1 MKSYCEKCGNE
12 LKEGSKF
19 CVKCGNPISTK
30 KEQNISPDSIE
41 TEPIQADETIMEFC
55 TNCGEEM
62 TPEADF
68 CIKCGVSKNKIHKYC
83 IHCGSTV
90 TAEQD
95 FCIKCGTK
103 ISSNFSIGNIK
114 ISDGTQEQVD
124 KFAKTT
130 VGRAYINYW
139 LKWNNYTEK
148 ATRPDFWYALLVCAI
163 VYFIL
168 FIITAIL
175 SVIPLVGTI
184 VSIIIVVFILI
195 NLAPVIA
202 LYIRRSNDA
211 GLNWKWFIL
220 ATVLSANLFLA
231 ILPSKE

>member
-30 KEQNISPDSIE
+30 KEQNIPPDSIE
-41 TEPIQADETIMEFC
+41 TEPIQADEIIMEFC
-55 TNCGEEM
+55 TNCGEAM
-62 TPEADF
+62 TSEADF

-114 ISDGTQEQVD
+114 YQMEHKNKWINSLKLQSEEPIL
-124 KFAKTT
+124 TT
-130 VGRAYINYW
+130 G
-139 LKWNNYTEK
+139 
-148 ATRPDFWYALLVCAI
+148 
-163 VYFIL
+163 
-168 FIITAIL
+168 
-175 SVIPLVGTI
+175 
-184 VSIIIVVFILI
+184 
-195 NLAPVIA
+195 
-202 LYIRRSNDA
+202 
-211 GLNWKWFIL
+211 
-220 ATVLSANLFLA
+220 
-231 ILPSKE
+231 

>member
-19 CVKCGNPISTK
+19 CVKCGNPTSTK

-41 TEPIQADETIMEFC
+41 TELIQADETIMEFC

-148 ATRPDFWYALLVCAI
+148 ATRPDFWYALLV
-163 VYFIL
+163 
-168 FIITAIL
+168 L
-175 SVIPLVGTI
+175 S
-184 VSIIIVVFILI
+184 LI
-195 NLAPVIA
+195 HI
-202 LYIRRSNDA
+202 
-211 GLNWKWFIL
+211 
-220 ATVLSANLFLA
+220 
-231 ILPSKE
+231 